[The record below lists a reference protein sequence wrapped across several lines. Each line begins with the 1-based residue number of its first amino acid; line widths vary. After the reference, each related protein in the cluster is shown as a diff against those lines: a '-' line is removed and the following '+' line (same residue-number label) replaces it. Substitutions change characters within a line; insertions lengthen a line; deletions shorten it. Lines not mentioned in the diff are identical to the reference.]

1 MSLPGRCGGE
11 EEQVEGTQEGPSEFT
26 PRVEANHLK
35 ILLATDNHIGYMER
49 DPVRGQ
55 DSINAFRE
63 ILKIAVERD
72 VDMILLGGDLFH
84 ENKPS
89 RSTLHQVM
97 ASLRQYCLSDR
108 PVTIELLSDPN
119 DGRAEGY
126 NFPAINYED
135 PNLNVGIPVFSI
147 HGNHDDPQGVG
158 AEGALSALD
167 VLSVSG
173 LVNYFGKVELPT
185 DDDIASKPSKSAPDA
200 GGLSDVGIRIR
211 PVLLQKGDT
220 KLALY
225 GMGNIKDERMHYEL
239 RSNRV
244 RMYRPRES
252 PDEWFNILC
261 IHQNRAAHNPKA
273 CVPETMFD
281 DSVHLVIWGHEHE
294 QRIRPQA
301 VGGKQYHITQPG
313 SSVATSLSPGEAEEK
328 MIAIIHVE
336 NTDYYLEEIPLQS
349 VRPFIMDD
357 MVLKDEAED
366 ANVDLKDK
374 GAVQKLLRD
383 RVSELIARAEEEWE
397 TKFEGVPPEERPHG
411 DRGRGGRMMLPLVRL
426 RVEYD
431 ADIELGNVI
440 RFGQEFVDRVANP
453 RDVLHFSKKKLP
465 RTQKDR
471 QAAQARK
478 DGRYAYVGLDD
489 ILPPEGDDD
498 DDGSGDPHKVSK
510 VKIGNLVK
518 TALQGQNLELLNPDG
533 LEKAITSYVDK
544 NDRDAIQHFVKGMV
558 RTFQGQLNSLAPDE
572 GMLDQELDR
581 IRDEAYR
588 NRRGGDS
595 DAEED
600 DEEQGGR
607 GNAAKKGKGGAASNG
622 KKGASAA
629 ASSSRRRAEQ
639 DSDDSMLD
647 DGDDH
652 GGGFSDMDD
661 DEAAGG
667 SRSRTPSTS
676 AAASSSRPSRANATF
691 LGQDDSDVDMA
702 SEDNGGDSEFEDS
715 APPRRGAASSTRK
728 TPATSNGATPARATK
743 KGSTTAASRNKAS
756 GSAAASKGRAAGR
769 AASRDE
775 SPGFEV
781 DEELSQPAVRGGGAG
796 VADAEI

>member
-1 MSLPGRCGGE
+1 
-11 EEQVEGTQEGPSEFT
+11 
-26 PRVEANHLK
+26 
-35 ILLATDNHIGYMER
+35 
-49 DPVRGQ
+49 
-55 DSINAFRE
+55 
-63 ILKIAVERD
+63 
-72 VDMILLGGDLFH
+72 
-84 ENKPS
+84 
-89 RSTLHQVM
+89 
-97 ASLRQYCLSDR
+97 
-108 PVTIELLSDPN
+108 
-119 DGRAEGY
+119 
-126 NFPAINYED
+126 
-135 PNLNVGIPVFSI
+135 
-147 HGNHDDPQGVG
+147 
-158 AEGALSALD
+158 
-167 VLSVSG
+167 
-173 LVNYFGKVELPT
+173 
-185 DDDIASKPSKSAPDA
+185 
-200 GGLSDVGIRIR
+200 
-211 PVLLQKGDT
+211 
-220 KLALY
+220 
-225 GMGNIKDERMHYEL
+225 
-239 RSNRV
+239 
-244 RMYRPRES
+244 
-252 PDEWFNILC
+252 
-261 IHQNRAAHNPKA
+261 
-273 CVPETMFD
+273 
-281 DSVHLVIWGHEHE
+281 
-294 QRIRPQA
+294 
-301 VGGKQYHITQPG
+301 
-313 SSVATSLSPGEAEEK
+313 

-544 NDRDAIQHFVKGMV
+544 DDRDAIQHFVKGMV

-607 GNAAKKGKGGAASNG
+607 GTAAKKGKGGAASNG

-667 SRSRTPSTS
+667 SRSRSTAATSRKAPSTS
-676 AAASSSRPSRANATF
+676 AAASSSRRTPATTSKRGAASRANATF

-702 SEDNGGDSEFEDS
+702 SEDNGGDSDFEDS

-728 TPATSNGATPARATK
+728 TPAVSNSATPARGASRADVLARPATK

-756 GSAAASKGRAAGR
+756 GSAAASKGRAAGH

-781 DEELSQPAVRGGGAG
+781 DEELSQPAVRGSGSRRR
-796 VADAEI
+796 